1 LKPPLEICPGAMAEF
16 DSFISP
22 ARIFSPGAAPM
33 LEFNHPRPVAGDLEP
48 GGKKKKKDALSLSIL
63 SYDAFLYL

>member
-1 LKPPLEICPGAMAEF
+1 MP
-16 DSFISP
+16 
-22 ARIFSPGAAPM
+22 
-33 LEFNHPRPVAGDLEP
+33 EFNHSKTVAGDLEP